1 MLLEVEVE
9 KHFAAFSVQAAF
21 TLRSPKCG
29 VFGPSG
35 SGKSTLMH
43 LLAGLLEPDSGFV
56 RLNGQTLFDQ
66 QKKSNLRPEARRVG
80 VVFQNACLFPH
91 LNVRKN
97 LLYGLKRLPK
107 QQRTIDFDQLVR
119 VLRIEELLDRSPARL
134 SGGEKQRVALGR
146 TVLAC
151 PQLILLDEPLSGL
164 DGRLKYQ
171 IIPYLQQ
178 VFAEFS
184 IPMLF
189 ISHSLQEL
197 RLMTDEVLVLE
208 RGKTARQMAT
218 EELARSN
225 LGSSGRG
232 YVNLLDLESP
242 EDSGRL
248 LRYRWGKVSLIV
260 VKTGSPAGGQFAL
273 NSRDIL
279 LFKKHPEATSARNM
293 LPCTVRRLYETE
305 WLTGVELD
313 CQGQSLIAE
322 IVPQSVEEM
331 NIRPDSE
338 AVAVFKASAFRKL
351 YSASDSG
358 LR

>member
-1 MLLEVEVE
+1 MLLEVDVE
-9 KHFAAFSVQAAF
+9 KHFGEFSVRAAF
-21 TLRSPKCG
+21 TLRSDRCG

-43 LLAGLLEPDSGFV
+43 LLAGLLQPDRGLI
-56 RLNGQTLFDQ
+56 RLNGQTLFDHAQ
-66 QKKSNLRPEARRVG
+66 QINLRPEARRVG
-80 VVFQNACLFPH
+80 VVFQNSCLFPH

-97 LLYGLKRLPK
+97 LLYGLNRLPK
-107 QQRTIDFDQLVR
+107 QQRTVNFDQLVT
-119 VLRIEELLDRSPARL
+119 VLRIEELLNRHVAML

-164 DGRLKYQ
+164 DGQLKYQ
-171 IIPYLQQ
+171 IIPYLSR

-189 ISHSLQEL
+189 ISHSMEEL

-208 RGKTARQMAT
+208 RGQQARQMTT
-218 EELARSN
+218 EALARSS

-232 YVNLLDLESP
+232 YTNLLQLDAP
-242 EDSGRL
+242 QDVGRL
-248 LRYRWGKVSLIV
+248 LHYLWGDILLTVLKSDD
-260 VKTGSPAGGQFAL
+260 ARAGQFLLGA
-273 NSRDIL
+273 RDIL

-293 LPCTVRRLYETE
+293 LPCIVRRLYETE
-305 WLTGVELD
+305 WLAGVELD
-313 CQGQSLIAE
+313 CHGKTLIAE

-331 NIRPDSE
+331 ELKPGSE
-338 AVAVFKASAFRKL
+338 VVAVFKASAFRRL
-351 YSASDSG
+351 Y
-358 LR
+358 

>member
-1 MLLEVEVE
+1 MQLEVEVE
-9 KHFAAFSVQAAF
+9 KKFADFRVQAAF
-21 TLRSPKCG
+21 TLCSTKCG

-43 LLAGLLEPDSGFV
+43 LIAGLLEPDKGV
-56 RLNGQTLFDQ
+56 IRLNGQTLFDQ
-66 QKKSNLRPEARRVG
+66 QQKINLRPEARRVG

-97 LLYGLKRLPK
+97 LLYGLKRLPQ
-107 QQRTIDFDQLVR
+107 QQRIIDFDQLVH
-119 VLRIEELLDRSPARL
+119 VLRIEELLDRSVARL

-164 DGRLKYQ
+164 DGQLKYQ
-171 IIPYLQQ
+171 IIPYLRQ

-208 RGKTARQMAT
+208 RGKSARQMAT
-218 EELARSN
+218 EELARSS
-225 LGSSGRG
+225 LGSSGQG
-232 YVNLLDLESP
+232 YINLLDLDAP
-242 EDSGRL
+242 EDLGRL
-248 LRYRWGKVSLIV
+248 LQYRWGEVPLIV
-260 VKTGSPAGGQFAL
+260 VKTDRPAARQFAL

-293 LPCTVRRLYETE
+293 LACTVRRLYETE

-313 CQGQSLIAE
+313 CCGQILIAE

-331 NIRPDSE
+331 NIRPGSE
-338 AVAVFKASAFRKL
+338 AVAVFKASAFRRL
-351 YSASDSG
+351 Y
-358 LR
+358 

>member
-9 KHFAAFSVQAAF
+9 KHFADFRVQAAF
-21 TLRSPKCG
+21 TLRSSKCG

-35 SGKSTLMH
+35 SGKSTLMYM
-43 LLAGLLEPDSGFV
+43 LAGLLEPDNGFI
-56 RLNGQTLFDQ
+56 RLNGQTLFDAQ
-66 QKKSNLRPEARRVG
+66 QKINLRPEARRVG

-91 LNVRKN
+91 LSVRKN
-97 LLYGLKRLPK
+97 LLYGLKRLPP
-107 QQRTIDFDQLVR
+107 QQRTVPFEQLIH
-119 VLRIEELLDRSPARL
+119 VLRIEELLDRSVARL

-164 DGRLKYQ
+164 DGQLKYQ

-197 RLMTDEVLVLE
+197 RLMTEEVLVVE
-208 RGKTARQMAT
+208 RGLATRQMAT
-218 EELARSN
+218 EELARSS
-225 LGSSGRG
+225 LSSTGQG
-232 YVNLLDLESP
+232 YVNLLDLNTP
-242 EDSGRL
+242 KDLGRL
-248 LRYRWGKVSLIV
+248 LQYRWGEVPLIV
-260 VKTGSPAGGQFAL
+260 VKTGNASAGQFAL

-293 LPCTVRRLYETE
+293 LACTVRKLYETE
-305 WLTGVELD
+305 WLTGVELN
-313 CQGQSLIAE
+313 CQGNTLIVE

-331 NIRPDSE
+331 NLKPGSE
-338 AVAVFKASAFRKL
+338 VVAVFKASAFRRL
-351 YSASDSG
+351 Y
-358 LR
+358 